1 VKQKKEKNE
10 ERKEKKNENG
20 KGKKRKMSSPP
31 TTQISAP
38 QFQPAA
44 VPAQNV
50 PLSATATIPGAV
62 VFDDVAAAT
71 DPLLKELNELERKV
85 TDFFERM

>member
-1 VKQKKEKNE
+1 
-10 ERKEKKNENG
+10 
-20 KGKKRKMSSPP
+20 MASPP

-44 VPAQNV
+44 VPGQGAPPV
-50 PLSATATIPGAV
+50 TTTVAGTGAV
-62 VFDDVAAAT
+62 VFEDVAAAT